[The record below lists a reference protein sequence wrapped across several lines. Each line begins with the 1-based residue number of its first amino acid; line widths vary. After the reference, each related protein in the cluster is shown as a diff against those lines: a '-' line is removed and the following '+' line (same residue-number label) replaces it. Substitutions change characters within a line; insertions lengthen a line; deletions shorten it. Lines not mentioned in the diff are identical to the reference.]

1 MDIMSRVRENEPLI
15 HCMTHAITM
24 NDSANA
30 ILAVGGSPTMA
41 SHPQE
46 VEEIV
51 EAADSLVVNLGNI
64 NEERLEAMKIAGEKA
79 HEKGI
84 PILLDAVGVACSTL
98 RLVYAQQ
105 FIEHNRPGIIK
116 GNSSEIRTLC
126 GLSAHAHGVDAG
138 AADAV
143 TRENF
148 AADARA
154 FGQ

>member
-51 EAADSLVVNLGNI
+51 RKYQQGGHQ
-64 NEERLEAMKIAGEKA
+64 NE
-79 HEKGI
+79 
-84 PILLDAVGVACSTL
+84 
-98 RLVYAQQ
+98 
-105 FIEHNRPGIIK
+105 IK
-116 GNSSEIRTLC
+116 
-126 GLSAHAHGVDAG
+126 
-138 AADAV
+138 
-143 TRENF
+143 
-148 AADARA
+148 
-154 FGQ
+154 

>member
-51 EAADSLVVNLGNI
+51 EAADSLVVNLGMLLLVVGLVALVIMRRKNYKQAKADEPRVI
-64 NEERLEAMKIAGEKA
+64 HMDNGETFKSYYS
-79 HEKGI
+79 K
-84 PILLDAVGVACSTL
+84 
-98 RLVYAQQ
+98 
-105 FIEHNRPGIIK
+105 
-116 GNSSEIRTLC
+116 
-126 GLSAHAHGVDAG
+126 
-138 AADAV
+138 
-143 TRENF
+143 
-148 AADARA
+148 
-154 FGQ
+154 